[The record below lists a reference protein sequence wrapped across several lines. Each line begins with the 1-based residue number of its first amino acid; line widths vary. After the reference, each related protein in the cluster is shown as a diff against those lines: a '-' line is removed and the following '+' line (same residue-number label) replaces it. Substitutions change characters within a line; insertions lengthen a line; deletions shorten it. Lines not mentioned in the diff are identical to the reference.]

1 MSLRIIL
8 RILGLLL
15 MLFSLTLMPPIL
27 ISLLFGDGQ
36 WDAFAIAILITV
48 ATGGLMYLP
57 NRRAHKELRT
67 RDGFLI
73 AALFWSVLGLF
84 GSLPLML
91 TGDAA
96 LSPTDAVFESFSGL
110 TTTGATVI
118 TGIEFLPESVLYYR
132 QQLQWLGGMGIVVLA
147 VAILPTLGVGG
158 MALYRTEIPGPLK
171 DSKLTPRIT
180 ETAKALW
187 YIYAA
192 LTLTCFA
199 AYWAAGMDWF
209 DALGHS
215 FSTVA
220 IGGFSTHDA
229 NIGHF
234 DSALIELICVA
245 FLIISAMS
253 FSLHFL
259 AWRGKQLKH
268 YLQDPEARFLL
279 LFLGGLTL
287 ITVVS
292 LWLTGVYGDETQR
305 AMRHGLFQVVSV
317 ATTSGFG
324 VADFSAWPGALP
336 FLLFVA
342 AFVGGCSGSTGGGM
356 KVIRIILILKQG
368 MREVMRLIHPN
379 AVIAVKVGKV
389 SVPDGIAQ
397 AVWGFFS
404 VYLMLFF
411 LMLVGVMATGVD
423 QVTAWSTVASALN
436 NLGPALGEASAHYG
450 DLPVMAKWI
459 LVMAMLLGRLEIFT
473 VLVLF
478 TPAFWRR

>member
-8 RILGLLL
+8 RILGMLL
-15 MLFSLTLMPPIL
+15 MMFSLTMVPPIL
-27 ISLLFGDGQ
+27 ISLLFGDAQ
-36 WDAFAIAILITV
+36 WDAFAIAIIITA
-48 ATGGLMYLP
+48 ATGLVMYLP
-57 NRRAHKELRT
+57 NRLARKELRT

-118 TGIEFLPESVLYYR
+118 TGIDFLPESILYYR

-192 LTLTCFA
+192 LTITCFL
-199 AYWAAGMDWF
+199 AYLAAGMNWF

-220 IGGFSTHDA
+220 IGGFSTYDA
-229 NIGHF
+229 SIGHF
-234 DSALIELICVA
+234 DSATIELVCMF

-259 AWRGKQLKH
+259 AWRGRRIRH
-268 YLQDPEARFLL
+268 YFQDPEARFLL
-279 LFLGGLTL
+279 MFLAFLSV
-287 ITVVS
+287 ITVIS
-292 LWLTGVYGDETQR
+292 LWLTGIYDTERGL
-305 AMRHGLFQVVSV
+305 RHGLFQVVSI
-317 ATTSGFG
+317 ATTAGFG
-324 VADFSAWPGALP
+324 VADFSVWPGALP

-379 AVIAVKVGKV
+379 AVIAVKIGKV

-404 VYLMLFF
+404 VYVMLFF

-436 NLGPALGEASAHYG
+436 NLGPALGEASENYG
-450 DLPVMAKWI
+450 EMPTLAKWI
-459 LVMAMLLGRLEIFT
+459 LVVAMLLGRLEIFT

>member
-1 MSLRIIL
+1 MSLRVIL

-15 MLFSLTLMPPIL
+15 MLFSLTMLPPML
-27 ISLLFGDGQ
+27 ISAWFRDGV
-36 WDAFAIAILITV
+36 WEAFLIAMAISV
-48 ATGGLMYLP
+48 VTGLVLYLP
-57 NRRAHKELRT
+57 NRRAQKELRV
-67 RDGFLI
+67 RDGFII
-73 AALFWSVLGLF
+73 AAMFWTVLALF

-91 TGDAA
+91 FGADS
-96 LSPTDAVFESFSGL
+96 LSLTDAVFESFSGL

-118 TGIEFLPESVLYYR
+118 TGIDFLPESILYYR

-187 YIYAA
+187 YIYA
-192 LTLTCFA
+192 TLTVACML
-199 AYWAAGMDWF
+199 AYMAAGMDWF

-220 IGGFSTHDA
+220 IGGFSTYDA
-229 NIGHF
+229 SIGYF
-234 DSALIELICVA
+234 DSATIEMICVG
-245 FLIISAMS
+245 FMLISAFS
-253 FSLHFL
+253 FSLHFI
-259 AWRGKQLKH
+259 AWREKRLTH
-268 YLQDPEARFLL
+268 YFQDPEARFLM
-279 LFLGGLTL
+279 LFLLGLSVV
-287 ITVVS
+287 TVLS
-292 LWLTGVYGDETQR
+292 LWLTDTYDTLRGL
-305 AMRHGLFQVVSV
+305 RHGVFQVVSV
-317 ATTSGFG
+317 ATTAGFG
-324 VADFSAWPGALP
+324 VTDFSVWPGALP
-336 FLLFVA
+336 FLLFMA

-356 KVIRIILILKQG
+356 KGIRIILIVKQG
-368 MREVMRLIHPN
+368 MREIMRLIHPN

-404 VYLMLFF
+404 VYVLLFF

-423 QVTAWSTVASALN
+423 QVTAWSTVGSALN
-436 NLGPALGEASAHYG
+436 NLGPALGEASSHYG
-450 DLPVMAKWI
+450 DVPEVAKWI
-459 LVMAMLLGRLEIFT
+459 LVVAMLLGRLEIFT

>member
-1 MSLRIIL
+1 MSLRMIL

-15 MLFSLTLMPPIL
+15 MLFSLTMMPPIL

-36 WDAFAIAILITV
+36 WDAFAVAIGITV
-48 ATGGLMYLP
+48 LTGLAMFLP
-57 NRRAHKELRT
+57 NRRARKELRT

-73 AALFWSVLGLF
+73 AALFWSVLALF

-96 LSPTDAVFESFSGL
+96 LSITDAVFESFSGL
-110 TTTGATVI
+110 TTTGASVI
-118 TGIEFLPESVLYYR
+118 TGIEHLPESTLYYR

-192 LTLTCFA
+192 LTVTCML
-199 AYWAAGMDWF
+199 AYMAAGMSWF

-220 IGGFSTHDA
+220 IGGFSTYDA
-229 NIGHF
+229 SIGHF
-234 DSALIELICVA
+234 DSAAIELICVF
-245 FLIISAMS
+245 FLLVSAVS
-253 FSLHFL
+253 FSLHFT
-259 AWRGKQLKH
+259 AWREKRLTH
-268 YLQDPEARFLL
+268 YFQDPEARFLL
-279 LFLGGLTL
+279 LFLLGLAV

-292 LWLTGVYGDETQR
+292 LWLTNTYGTER
-305 AMRHGLFQVVSV
+305 GLRHGIFQVVSV
-317 ATTSGFG
+317 ATTAGFG
-324 VADFSAWPGALP
+324 VADFSVWPGALP
-336 FLLFVA
+336 FLLFMA

-404 VYLMLFF
+404 VYVMLFF

-423 QVTAWSTVASALN
+423 QVTAWSAVASALN
-436 NLGPALGEASAHYG
+436 NLGPALGEASGNYG
-450 DLPVMAKWI
+450 DLPTLAKWI
-459 LVMAMLLGRLEIFT
+459 LVVAMLLGRLEIFT

>member
-1 MSLRIIL
+1 MSLRVIL

-15 MLFSLTLMPPIL
+15 MLFSLTMLPPTL
-27 ISLLFGDGQ
+27 ISLWFRDGV
-36 WDAFAIAILITV
+36 WSAFISGIAISV
-48 ATGGLMYLP
+48 VTGLLLYLP
-57 NRRAHKELRT
+57 NRRAQKELRI
-67 RDGFLI
+67 RDGFII
-73 AALFWSVLGLF
+73 AAMFWTVLALF

-91 TGDAA
+91 FGEGS
-96 LSPTDAVFESFSGL
+96 LNITDAVFESFSGL

-118 TGIEFLPESVLYYR
+118 TGIDFLPESILYYR

-187 YIYAA
+187 YIYAT
-192 LTLTCFA
+192 LTLACMI
-199 AYWAAGMDWF
+199 AYMLAGMSWF
-209 DALGHS
+209 DALSHS

-220 IGGFSTHDA
+220 NGGFSTYDA
-229 NIGHF
+229 SIGYF
-234 DSALIELICVA
+234 DSATIEMICIA
-245 FLIISAMS
+245 FMLISAFS
-253 FSLHFL
+253 FSLHFI
-259 AWRGKQLKH
+259 AWREKSLMH
-268 YLQDPEARFLL
+268 YFHDPEARFLM
-279 LFLGGLTL
+279 LFLLAL
-287 ITVVS
+287 SVITVLS
-292 LWLTGVYGDETQR
+292 LWLTNTYDTLRGL
-305 AMRHGLFQVVSV
+305 RHGVFQVVSV
-317 ATTSGFG
+317 ATTAGYS
-324 VADFSAWPGALP
+324 VADFSMWPGALP

-368 MREVMRLIHPN
+368 MREIMRLIHPN

-389 SVPDGIAQ
+389 SVPDSIAQ

-404 VYLMLFF
+404 VYMLLFF
-411 LMLVGVMATGVD
+411 IMLVGVMATGVD
-423 QVTAWSTVASALN
+423 QVTAWSTVGSALN
-436 NLGPALGEASAHYG
+436 NLGPALGEASTHYG
-450 DLPVMAKWI
+450 EMPMLAKWI
-459 LVMAMLLGRLEIFT
+459 LVLAMLLGRLEIFT

>member
-1 MSLRIIL
+1 MSLRMIL

-15 MLFSLTLMPPIL
+15 MLFSLTMMPPIL
-27 ISLLFGDGQ
+27 ISLLFGDDQ
-36 WDAFAIAILITV
+36 WNAFAVAIGITV
-48 ATGGLMYLP
+48 LTGLAMFLP
-57 NRRAHKELRT
+57 NRRARKELRT

-73 AALFWSVLGLF
+73 AALFWSVLALF

-91 TGDAA
+91 TGDSA
-96 LSPTDAVFESFSGL
+96 LSITDAVFESFSGL

-118 TGIEFLPESVLYYR
+118 TGIEHLPESILYYR

-192 LTLTCFA
+192 LTVTCML
-199 AYWAAGMDWF
+199 AYMAAGMNWF

-220 IGGFSTHDA
+220 IGGFSTYDA

-234 DSALIELICVA
+234 DSAAIELICMF

-259 AWRGKQLKH
+259 AWRGRRIRH
-268 YLQDPEARFLL
+268 YFQDPEARFLL
-279 LFLGGLTL
+279 MFLAFLSV
-287 ITVVS
+287 ITVIS
-292 LWLTGVYGDETQR
+292 LWLTGTYDTERGL
-305 AMRHGLFQVVSV
+305 RHGVFQVVST
-317 ATTSGFG
+317 ATTSGFS
-324 VADFSAWPGALP
+324 VADFSVWPGALP

-379 AVIAVKVGKV
+379 AVIAVKIGKV

-404 VYLMLFF
+404 VYVMLFF

-436 NLGPALGEASAHYG
+436 NLGPALGEASENYG
-450 DLPVMAKWI
+450 ELPMLSKWI
-459 LVMAMLLGRLEIFT
+459 LVVAMLLGRLEIFT

>member
-1 MSLRIIL
+1 MSLRMIL

-15 MLFSLTLMPPIL
+15 MLFSLTMMPPIL
-27 ISLLFGDGQ
+27 ISLLFQDGL
-36 WDAFAIAILITV
+36 WEAFAIAIAITV
-48 ATGGLMYLP
+48 LTGAVMYLP
-57 NRRAHKELRT
+57 NRRARKELRT

-91 TGDAA
+91 ADASA
-96 LSPTDAVFESFSGL
+96 LSVTDAVFESFSGL

-118 TGIEFLPESVLYYR
+118 TGIDFLPESMLYYR

-187 YIYAA
+187 YIYAS
-192 LTLTCFA
+192 LTLTCFL
-199 AYWAAGMDWF
+199 AYLAAGMNWF

-220 IGGFSTHDA
+220 IGGFSTYDA
-229 NIGHF
+229 SIGHF
-234 DSALIELICVA
+234 DSATIELICVG
-245 FLIISAMS
+245 FMIVSAMS
-253 FSLHFL
+253 FSLHFA
-259 AWRGKQLKH
+259 AWREKRLRH

-279 LFLGGLTL
+279 LFLAGLTV
-287 ITVVS
+287 ITVIT
-292 LWLTGVYGDETQR
+292 LWLTATYDTQR
-305 AMRHGLFQVVSV
+305 GLRHGLFQVVSV
-317 ATTSGFG
+317 ATTAGFG

-368 MREVMRLIHPN
+368 MREVMRLIHPS
-379 AVIAVKVGKV
+379 AVIAVKVGRV

-404 VYLMLFF
+404 VYVMLFF

-436 NLGPALGEASAHYG
+436 NLGPALGEASSNYG
-450 DLPVMAKWI
+450 DLPVLAKWI

>member
-1 MSLRIIL
+1 MSLRMIL

-15 MLFSLTLMPPIL
+15 MLFSLTLLPPTL
-27 ISLLFGDGQ
+27 ISLLYADGV
-36 WDAFAIAILITV
+36 WSSFVIAMVITV
-48 ATGGLMYLP
+48 ATGALLYWP
-57 NRRAHKELRT
+57 NRNARKELRT

-73 AALFWSVLGLF
+73 AALFWTVLGLF
-84 GSLPLML
+84 GALPLML
-91 TGDAA
+91 DGAQA

-118 TGIEFLPESVLYYR
+118 TGIDFLPEGIRYYR

-147 VAILPTLGVGG
+147 VAILPTLGIGG
-158 MALYRTEIPGPLK
+158 MQLYRTEIPGPLK

-187 YIYAA
+187 YIYAT

-199 AYWAAGMDWF
+199 AYWLAGMNWF

-220 IGGFSTHDA
+220 IGGFSTYDTS
-229 NIGHF
+229 IGHF
-234 DSALIELICVA
+234 DSALIEMICILFMIV
-245 FLIISAMS
+245 SAMS
-253 FSLHFL
+253 YSLHFA
-259 AWRGKQLKH
+259 AWREKRLSQ
-268 YLQDPEARFLL
+268 YLADPEARFLL
-279 LFLGGLTL
+279 LFLLGLTVV
-287 ITVVS
+287 TVFS
-292 LWLTGVYGDETQR
+292 LWLTGTYTDILGL
-305 AMRHGLFQVVSV
+305 RHGLFEAVSI
-317 ATTSGFG
+317 ATTAGFG

-342 AFVGGCSGSTGGGM
+342 AFVGGCSGSTGGGI

-368 MREVMRLIHPN
+368 MREVLRLIHPN
-379 AVIAVKVGKV
+379 AVIAVKIGKV
-389 SVPDGIAQ
+389 SVPDSIAQ

-404 VYLMLFF
+404 VYVLLFF
-411 LMLVGVMATGVD
+411 LMLIGVMATGLD
-423 QVTAWSTVASALN
+423 QVTAWSAVAATIN
-436 NLGPALGEASAHYG
+436 NLGPGLGEVASHYG
-450 DLPVMAKWI
+450 DMPDAAKWI
-459 LVMAMLLGRLEIFT
+459 LVVAMLLGRLEIFT

>member
-1 MSLRIIL
+1 MSLRVIL

-15 MLFSLTLMPPIL
+15 MLFSLTMLPPML
-27 ISLLFGDGQ
+27 ISTWFRDGV
-36 WDAFAIAILITV
+36 WDAFMIAMAISV
-48 ATGGLMYLP
+48 ATGLVLYLP
-57 NRRAHKELRT
+57 NRRAQKELRV
-67 RDGFLI
+67 RDGFII
-73 AALFWSVLGLF
+73 AAMFWTVLALF

-91 TGDAA
+91 FGEES
-96 LSPTDAVFESFSGL
+96 LSITDAVFESFSGL

-118 TGIEFLPESVLYYR
+118 TGIDFLPESILYYR

-187 YIYAA
+187 YIYA
-192 LTLTCFA
+192 TLTVSCML
-199 AYWAAGMDWF
+199 AYMAAGMSWF

-220 IGGFSTHDA
+220 IGGFSTYDA
-229 NIGHF
+229 SIGYF
-234 DSALIELICVA
+234 DSATIELICVG
-245 FLIISAMS
+245 FMLISAFS
-253 FSLHFL
+253 FSLHFI
-259 AWRGKQLKH
+259 AWREKRLTH
-268 YLQDPEARFLL
+268 YFQDPEARFLM
-279 LFLGGLTL
+279 LFLLGLS
-287 ITVVS
+287 VVAVLS
-292 LWLTGVYGDETQR
+292 LWLTDTYDTLRGL
-305 AMRHGLFQVVSV
+305 RHGVFQVVSV
-317 ATTSGFG
+317 ATTAGFS
-324 VADFSAWPGALP
+324 VADFSMWPGALP
-336 FLLFVA
+336 FVLFIA

-356 KVIRIILILKQG
+356 KVIRIILIIKQG
-368 MREVMRLIHPN
+368 MREIMRLIHPN

-389 SVPDGIAQ
+389 SVPDSIAQ

-404 VYLMLFF
+404 VYVLLFF

-423 QVTAWSTVASALN
+423 QVTAWSTVGSALN
-436 NLGPALGEASAHYG
+436 NLGPALGEASSHYG
-450 DLPVMAKWI
+450 DIPQAAKWI

>member
-1 MSLRIIL
+1 MSLRMIL

-15 MLFSLTLMPPIL
+15 MMFSLTMVPPIA
-27 ISLLFGDGQ
+27 ISLLFGDGT
-36 WDAFAIAILITV
+36 WDAFLIAIAITV
-48 ATGGLMYLP
+48 LTGALMFLP
-57 NRRAHKELRT
+57 NRRARRELRT

-73 AALFWSVLGLF
+73 AAMFWTVLGLF

-91 TGDAA
+91 TGSTA
-96 LSPTDAVFESFSGL
+96 LSFTDAVFESFSGL

-118 TGIEFLPESVLYYR
+118 TGIDFLPEAILYYR

-187 YIYAA
+187 YIYA
-192 LTLTCFA
+192 TLTVVCML
-199 AYWAAGMDWF
+199 AYMAAGMDWF

-229 NIGHF
+229 SIGYF
-234 DSALIELICVA
+234 DSAVIEAICIV
-245 FLIISAMS
+245 FMLISALS

-259 AWRGKQLKH
+259 AWRERRIGH
-268 YLQDPEARFLL
+268 YWEDSEARFLL
-279 LFLGGLTL
+279 LYLTGLAS
-287 ITVVS
+287 ITVVV
-292 LWLTGVYGDETQR
+292 LWLTGTEETTVGL
-305 AMRHGLFQVVSV
+305 RHGVFEVVSV
-317 ATTSGFG
+317 ATTAGFS

-336 FLLFVA
+336 LLLFIA
-342 AFVGGCSGSTGGGM
+342 AFVGASSGSTGGGM
-356 KVIRIILILKQG
+356 KVIRIILIIKQG
-368 MREVMRLIHPN
+368 MREIMRLIHPN
-379 AVIAVKVGKV
+379 AVIAVKIGKV

-404 VYLMLFF
+404 AYVLLFF

-423 QVTAWSTVASALN
+423 QVTAWSTVGSALN
-436 NLGPALGEASAHYG
+436 NLGPALGEASMHYG
-450 DLPVMAKWI
+450 DMPTMAKWI
-459 LVMAMLLGRLEIFT
+459 LVMAMLMGRLEIFT

-478 TPAFWRR
+478 TPAFWRK

>member
-1 MSLRIIL
+1 MSLRMIL

-15 MLFSLTLMPPIL
+15 MMFSLTMVPPIA
-27 ISLLFGDGQ
+27 ISLLFGDGT
-36 WDAFAIAILITV
+36 WDAFLIAIAITV
-48 ATGGLMYLP
+48 LTGALMFLP
-57 NRRAHKELRT
+57 NRRARRELRT

-73 AALFWSVLGLF
+73 AAMFWTVLGLF

-91 TGDAA
+91 TGSTA
-96 LSPTDAVFESFSGL
+96 LSFTDAVFESFSGL

-118 TGIEFLPESVLYYR
+118 TGIDFLPEAILYYR

-187 YIYAA
+187 YIYA
-192 LTLTCFA
+192 TLTVVCML
-199 AYWAAGMDWF
+199 AYMAAGMDWF

-229 NIGHF
+229 SIGYF
-234 DSALIELICVA
+234 DSAVIEAICIV
-245 FLIISAMS
+245 FMLISALS

-259 AWRGKQLKH
+259 AWRERRIGH
-268 YLQDPEARFLL
+268 YWEDSEARFLL
-279 LFLGGLTL
+279 LYLTGLAS
-287 ITVVS
+287 ITVVV
-292 LWLTGVYGDETQR
+292 LWLTGTEETTVGL
-305 AMRHGLFQVVSV
+305 RHGIFEVVSV
-317 ATTSGFG
+317 ATTAGFS

-336 FLLFVA
+336 LLLFIA
-342 AFVGGCSGSTGGGM
+342 AFVGASSGSTGGGM
-356 KVIRIILILKQG
+356 KVIRIILIIKQG
-368 MREVMRLIHPN
+368 MREIMRLIHPN
-379 AVIAVKVGKV
+379 AVIAVKIGKV

-404 VYLMLFF
+404 AYVLLFF

-423 QVTAWSTVASALN
+423 QVTAWSTVGSALN
-436 NLGPALGEASAHYG
+436 NLGPALGEASLHYG
-450 DLPVMAKWI
+450 DMPTMAKWI
-459 LVMAMLLGRLEIFT
+459 LVMAMLMGRLEIFT

-478 TPAFWRR
+478 TPAFWRK

>member
-1 MSLRIIL
+1 MIL

-15 MLFSLTLMPPIL
+15 MLFSLTLVPPIL
-27 ISLLFGDGQ
+27 ISLLFRDGA
-36 WDAFAIAILITV
+36 WSAFAIALGITL
-48 ATGGLMYLP
+48 ATGLLLYWP
-57 NRRAHKELRT
+57 NRRAQKELRT

-73 AALFWSVLGLF
+73 AALFWTVLGLF
-84 GSLPLML
+84 GALPLML
-91 TGDAA
+91 EGSHT
-96 LSPTDAVFESFSGL
+96 LTLTDAVFESFSGL

-118 TGIEFLPESVLYYR
+118 TGIDFLPEAVRYYR

-147 VAILPTLGVGG
+147 VAILPTLGIGG
-158 MALYRTEIPGPLK
+158 MQLYRTEIPGPLK

-192 LTLTCFA
+192 LTLTCA
-199 AYWAAGMDWF
+199 VSYWAAGMNWF

-229 NIGHF
+229 SIGYF
-234 DSALIELICVA
+234 DNATIELIAVL
-245 FLIISAMS
+245 FMLVSAMS
-253 FSLHFL
+253 FSLHFA
-259 AWRGKQLKH
+259 AWRERRLTQYLK
-268 YLQDPEARFLL
+268 DPEARFML
-279 LFLGGLTL
+279 LFLGLLTL
-287 ITVVS
+287 VAVAT
-292 LWLTGVYGDETQR
+292 LWLTGTYEDLRGL
-305 AMRHGLFQVVSV
+305 RHGLFEAVSV
-317 ATTSGFG
+317 ATTAGFA
-324 VADFSAWPGALP
+324 VADFSTWPGALP

-379 AVIAVKVGKV
+379 AVIAVKIGKV

-404 VYLMLFF
+404 VYVLLFF

-423 QVTAWSTVASALN
+423 QVTAWSTVGSALN

-450 DLPVMAKWI
+450 DLPALAKWI
-459 LVMAMLLGRLEIFT
+459 LVVAMLLGRLEIFT

>member
-8 RILGLLL
+8 RILGMLL
-15 MLFSLTLMPPIL
+15 MMFSLTLVPPIL

-36 WDAFAIAILITV
+36 WDAFAIAIMITA
-48 ATGGLMYLP
+48 ATGMVMYLP
-57 NRRAHKELRT
+57 NRLARKELRT

-96 LSPTDAVFESFSGL
+96 LSLTDAVFESFSGL

-118 TGIEFLPESVLYYR
+118 TGIDFLPESILYYR

-192 LTLTCFA
+192 LTITCFL
-199 AYWAAGMDWF
+199 AYMAAGMNWF

-220 IGGFSTHDA
+220 IGGFSTYDA
-229 NIGHF
+229 SIGHF
-234 DSALIELICVA
+234 DSAAIELICVF
-245 FLIISAMS
+245 FLIVSAMS

-259 AWRGKQLKH
+259 AWRGRRIRH
-268 YLQDPEARFLL
+268 YFQDPEARFLL
-279 LFLGGLTL
+279 MFLAGLTA

-292 LWLTGVYGDETQR
+292 LWLTGTYETER
-305 AMRHGLFQVVSV
+305 GLRHGLFQVVSV
-317 ATTSGFG
+317 ATTAGFG
-324 VADFSAWPGALP
+324 VTDFSAWPGALP

-368 MREVMRLIHPN
+368 MREIMRLIHPN
-379 AVIAVKVGKV
+379 AVIAVKIGKV

-404 VYLMLFF
+404 VYVMLFF

-436 NLGPALGEASAHYG
+436 NLGPALGEASGNYG
-450 DLPVMAKWI
+450 DMPTLSKWI
-459 LVMAMLLGRLEIFT
+459 LVVAMLLGRLEIFT

>member
-1 MSLRIIL
+1 MSLRMIL

-15 MLFSLTLMPPIL
+15 MLFSLTMVPPIL

-36 WDAFAIAILITV
+36 WNAFAIAIAITV
-48 ATGGLMYLP
+48 VTGAVMYLP
-57 NRRAHKELRT
+57 NRRARKELRT

-73 AALFWSVLGLF
+73 AALFWSVLALF

-91 TGDAA
+91 TGDTA
-96 LSPTDAVFESFSGL
+96 LSITDAVFESFSGL

-118 TGIEFLPESVLYYR
+118 TGIEHLPESILYYR

-192 LTLTCFA
+192 LTVTCML
-199 AYWAAGMDWF
+199 AYMAAGMNWF

-220 IGGFSTHDA
+220 LGGFSTHDA
-229 NIGHF
+229 SIGQF
-234 DSALIELICVA
+234 DNAVIEMICLF
-245 FLIISAMS
+245 FLIVSAVS
-253 FSLHFL
+253 FSLHFV
-259 AWRGKQLKH
+259 AWREKRLTH
-268 YLQDPEARFLL
+268 YFQDPEARFLL
-279 LFLGGLTL
+279 LFLLGLAV

-292 LWLTGVYGDETQR
+292 LWLTETYGTER
-305 AMRHGLFQVVSV
+305 GLRHGIFQVVSV
-317 ATTSGFG
+317 ATTAGFG

-336 FLLFVA
+336 FLLFMA

-404 VYLMLFF
+404 VYVMLFF

-436 NLGPALGEASAHYG
+436 NLGPALGEASSHYG
-450 DLPVMAKWI
+450 DLPTLAKWI

>member
-1 MSLRIIL
+1 MSLRMIL
-8 RILGLLL
+8 RILGMLL
-15 MLFSLTLMPPIL
+15 MLFSLTMMPPVL

-36 WDAFAIAILITV
+36 WDAFAVAIGITV
-48 ATGGLMYLP
+48 LTGLAMFLP
-57 NRRAHKELRT
+57 NRRARKELRT

-73 AALFWSVLGLF
+73 AALFWSVLALF

-91 TGDAA
+91 TGESA
-96 LSPTDAVFESFSGL
+96 LSITDAVFESFSGL

-118 TGIEFLPESVLYYR
+118 TGIEYLPESIRFYR

-187 YIYAA
+187 YIYAS
-192 LTLTCFA
+192 LTVACML
-199 AYWAAGMDWF
+199 AYMAAGMNWF

-220 IGGFSTHDA
+220 IGGFSTYDA
-229 NIGHF
+229 SIGHF
-234 DSALIELICVA
+234 DSAVIEMICVF
-245 FLIISAMS
+245 FLIVSAVS
-253 FSLHFL
+253 FSLHFV
-259 AWRGKQLKH
+259 AWRERRLTH
-268 YLQDPEARFLL
+268 YFQDPEAHFLL
-279 LFLGGLTL
+279 LFLLGLSV

-292 LWLTGVYGDETQR
+292 LWLTNTYDTERGL
-305 AMRHGLFQVVSV
+305 RHGIFMVVSV
-317 ATTSGFG
+317 ATTAGFG
-324 VADFSAWPGALP
+324 VANFSIWPGALP
-336 FLLFVA
+336 FLLFMA

-356 KVIRIILILKQG
+356 KVIRIILIIKQG

-404 VYLMLFF
+404 VFVMLFF

-436 NLGPALGEASAHYG
+436 NLGPALGDASRNYG
-450 DLPVMAKWI
+450 ELPTLAKWI

>member
-1 MSLRIIL
+1 MSLRMIL

-15 MLFSLTLMPPIL
+15 MMFSLTMVPPIA
-27 ISLLFGDGQ
+27 ISLLFGDGM
-36 WDAFAIAILITV
+36 WDAFLIAIAITV
-48 ATGGLMYLP
+48 ATGAAMYLP
-57 NRRAHKELRT
+57 NRRARRELRT

-73 AALFWSVLGLF
+73 AALFWGVLGLF

-91 TGDAA
+91 TGSAA
-96 LSPTDAVFESFSGL
+96 LSFTDAVFESFSGL

-118 TGIEFLPESVLYYR
+118 TGIDFLPEAILYYR

-187 YIYAA
+187 YIYAT
-192 LTLTCFA
+192 LTLACML
-199 AYWAAGMDWF
+199 AYMAAGMDWF

-229 NIGHF
+229 SIGYF
-234 DSALIELICVA
+234 DSAAIEAICVA
-245 FLIISAMS
+245 FMLISAMS
-253 FSLHFL
+253 FSLHFM
-259 AWRGKQLKH
+259 AWRERRLSH
-268 YLQDPEARFLL
+268 YLEDPEARFLL
-279 LFLGGLTL
+279 LYLAGLCAIAV
-287 ITVVS
+287 IT
-292 LWLTGVYGDETQR
+292 LWLTGTEETTIGL
-305 AMRHGLFQVVSV
+305 RHGIFEVVSV
-317 ATTSGFG
+317 ATTAGFS

-336 FLLFVA
+336 LLLFIA
-342 AFVGGCSGSTGGGM
+342 AFVGASSGSTGGGM
-356 KVIRIILILKQG
+356 KVIRIILIIKQG
-368 MREVMRLIHPN
+368 MREIMRLIHPN
-379 AVIAVKVGKV
+379 AVIAVKIGKV

-404 VYLMLFF
+404 AYVLLFF

-423 QVTAWSTVASALN
+423 QVTAWSTVGSALN
-436 NLGPALGEASAHYG
+436 NLGPALGEASLHYG
-450 DLPVMAKWI
+450 DMPSTAKWI
-459 LVMAMLLGRLEIFT
+459 LVLAMLMGRLEIFT

-478 TPAFWRR
+478 TPAFWRK

>member
-8 RILGLLL
+8 RILGMLL
-15 MLFSLTLMPPIL
+15 MMFSLTMVPPIL
-27 ISLLFGDGQ
+27 ISLLFGDAQ
-36 WDAFAIAILITV
+36 WDAFAIAIIITV
-48 ATGGLMYLP
+48 ATGLLMYLP
-57 NRRAHKELRT
+57 NRRARKELRT

-96 LSPTDAVFESFSGL
+96 LSVTDAVFESFSGL
-110 TTTGATVI
+110 TTTGASVI
-118 TGIEFLPESVLYYR
+118 TGIEFLPESILYYR

-192 LTLTCFA
+192 LTATCFL
-199 AYWAAGMDWF
+199 AYMAAGMNWF

-220 IGGFSTHDA
+220 IGGFSTYDA
-229 NIGHF
+229 SIGHF
-234 DSALIELICVA
+234 DSATIELICVV

-259 AWRGKQLKH
+259 AWRGRQLRH
-268 YLQDPEARFLL
+268 YFQDPEARFLL
-279 LFLGGLTL
+279 LFLGGLAV
-287 ITVVS
+287 ITVAS
-292 LWLTGVYGDETQR
+292 LWLTGTYGAER
-305 AMRHGLFQVVSV
+305 GLRHGLFQAVSV
-317 ATTSGFG
+317 ATTSGLG
-324 VADFSAWPGALP
+324 VTDFSAWPGALP
-336 FLLFVA
+336 FLLFMA

-368 MREVMRLIHPN
+368 MREIMRLIHPN
-379 AVIAVKVGKV
+379 AIISVKVGKV
-389 SVPDGIAQ
+389 SVPDDIAQ

-404 VYLMLFF
+404 VYVMLFF

-423 QVTAWSTVASALN
+423 QVTAWSAVASALN
-436 NLGPALGEASAHYG
+436 NLGPALGEASNHYG
-450 DLPVMAKWI
+450 DMPELSKWI

>member
-1 MSLRIIL
+1 MSLRMIL

-15 MLFSLTLMPPIL
+15 MLFSLTMMPPIL

-36 WDAFAIAILITV
+36 WHAFMAAIGITV
-48 ATGGLMYLP
+48 LTGLAMFLP
-57 NRRAHKELRT
+57 NRHARKELRT

-73 AALFWSVLGLF
+73 AALCWSVLALF

-91 TGDAA
+91 TDVAP
-96 LSPTDAVFESFSGL
+96 LSLTDAVFESFSGL

-118 TGIEFLPESVLYYR
+118 TGIEHLPESILYYR

-192 LTLTCFA
+192 LTVTCML
-199 AYWAAGMDWF
+199 AYMAAGMNWF

-220 IGGFSTHDA
+220 IGGFSPYDA
-229 NIGHF
+229 SIGHF
-234 DSALIELICVA
+234 DSAVIEMICVF
-245 FLIISAMS
+245 FLIVSAVS
-253 FSLHFL
+253 FSLHFV
-259 AWRGKQLKH
+259 AWRQRSVIH
-268 YLQDPEARFLL
+268 YFQDPEARFLL
-279 LFLGGLTL
+279 LFLLGLAT

-292 LWLTGVYGDETQR
+292 LWLTETYETER
-305 AMRHGLFQVVSV
+305 GLRHGVFQVVSV
-317 ATTSGFG
+317 ATTAGFG
-324 VADFSAWPGALP
+324 VADFSLWPGALP
-336 FLLFVA
+336 FLLFMA

-379 AVIAVKVGKV
+379 AVISVKVGKV

-404 VYLMLFF
+404 VYVMLFF

-423 QVTAWSTVASALN
+423 QVTAWSTVASSLN
-436 NLGPALGEASAHYG
+436 NLGPALGEASSHYG
-450 DLPVMAKWI
+450 DLPTMAKWI
-459 LVMAMLLGRLEIFT
+459 LVVAMLLGRLEIFT

>member
-1 MSLRIIL
+1 MSLRVIL

-15 MLFSLTLMPPIL
+15 MLFSLTMLPPTL
-27 ISLLFGDGQ
+27 ISLWFRDGV
-36 WDAFAIAILITV
+36 WSAFISGIAISV
-48 ATGGLMYLP
+48 GTGLLLYLP
-57 NRRAHKELRT
+57 NRRSQKELRI
-67 RDGFLI
+67 RDGFII
-73 AALFWSVLGLF
+73 AAMFWTVLALF

-91 TGDAA
+91 FGEGS
-96 LSPTDAVFESFSGL
+96 LSVTDAVFESFSGL

-118 TGIEFLPESVLYYR
+118 TGIDFLPESILYYR

-187 YIYAA
+187 YIYAT
-192 LTLTCFA
+192 LTLACMV
-199 AYWAAGMDWF
+199 AYMLAGMNWF
-209 DALGHS
+209 DALNHS

-220 IGGFSTHDA
+220 IGGFSTYDA
-229 NIGHF
+229 SIGYF
-234 DSALIELICVA
+234 DSAAIEMICIT
-245 FLIISAMS
+245 FMLISAFS
-253 FSLHFL
+253 FSLHFI
-259 AWRGKQLKH
+259 AWREKSLMH
-268 YLQDPEARFLL
+268 YFHDPEARFLM
-279 LFLGGLTL
+279 LFLLAL
-287 ITVVS
+287 VVITVIS
-292 LWLTGVYGDETQR
+292 LWLTGTYDTLRGL
-305 AMRHGLFQVVSV
+305 RHGAFQVVSV
-317 ATTSGFG
+317 ATTAGFS
-324 VADFSAWPGALP
+324 VADFSMWPGALP

-368 MREVMRLIHPN
+368 MREIMRLIHPN

-389 SVPDGIAQ
+389 SVPDSIAQ

-404 VYLMLFF
+404 VYVLLFF

-423 QVTAWSTVASALN
+423 QVTAWSTVGSALN
-436 NLGPALGEASAHYG
+436 NLGPALGEASTNYG
-450 DLPVMAKWI
+450 EIPNMAKWI
-459 LVMAMLLGRLEIFT
+459 LVIAMLLGRLEIFT

>member
-8 RILGLLL
+8 RILGMLL
-15 MLFSLTLMPPIL
+15 MMFSLTMVPPIL
-27 ISLLFGDGQ
+27 ISLLFGDAQ
-36 WDAFAIAILITV
+36 WDAFAIAIIITAV
-48 ATGGLMYLP
+48 TGLVMYLP
-57 NRRAHKELRT
+57 NRLARKELRT

-84 GSLPLML
+84 GALPLML

-118 TGIEFLPESVLYYR
+118 TGIDFLPESILYYR

-192 LTLTCFA
+192 LTVTCFL
-199 AYWAAGMDWF
+199 AYMAAGMNWF

-220 IGGFSTHDA
+220 IGGFSTYDA
-229 NIGHF
+229 SIGHF
-234 DSALIELICVA
+234 DSATIELICMF

-259 AWRGKQLKH
+259 AWRGRRIRH
-268 YLQDPEARFLL
+268 YFQDPEARFLL
-279 LFLGGLTL
+279 MFLAFLSV
-287 ITVVS
+287 ITVIS
-292 LWLTGVYGDETQR
+292 LWLTGTYDTERGL
-305 AMRHGLFQVVSV
+305 RHGIFQVVSI
-317 ATTSGFG
+317 ATTSGFS
-324 VADFSAWPGALP
+324 VADFSLWPGALP

-379 AVIAVKVGKV
+379 AVIAVKIGKV

-404 VYLMLFF
+404 VYVMLFF

-436 NLGPALGEASAHYG
+436 NLGPALGEASENYG
-450 DLPVMAKWI
+450 EMPTLSKWI
-459 LVMAMLLGRLEIFT
+459 LVVAMLLGRLEIFT

>member
-1 MSLRIIL
+1 MSLRMIL

-15 MLFSLTLMPPIL
+15 ILFSLTMMPPIL

-36 WDAFAIAILITV
+36 WHAFTAAIGITV
-48 ATGGLMYLP
+48 LTGLAMFLP
-57 NRRAHKELRT
+57 NRRARKELRT

-73 AALFWSVLGLF
+73 AALFWSVLALF

-91 TGDAA
+91 TDVAP
-96 LSPTDAVFESFSGL
+96 LSLTDAVFESFSGL

-118 TGIEFLPESVLYYR
+118 TGIEHLPESILYYR

-192 LTLTCFA
+192 LTITCML
-199 AYWAAGMDWF
+199 AYMAAGMNWF

-220 IGGFSTHDA
+220 IGGFSTYDA
-229 NIGHF
+229 SIGHF
-234 DSALIELICVA
+234 DSALIEMICVF
-245 FLIISAMS
+245 FLIVSAVS
-253 FSLHFL
+253 FSLHFV
-259 AWRGKQLKH
+259 AWRQRSVTH
-268 YLQDPEARFLL
+268 YFQDPEARFLL
-279 LFLGGLTL
+279 LFLLGLAV

-292 LWLTGVYGDETQR
+292 LWLTETYGTER
-305 AMRHGLFQVVSV
+305 GLRHGLFQVVSV
-317 ATTSGFG
+317 ATTAGFG
-324 VADFSAWPGALP
+324 VADFSLWPGALP
-336 FLLFVA
+336 FLLFMA

-404 VYLMLFF
+404 VYVMLFF

-436 NLGPALGEASAHYG
+436 NLGPALGEASGHYG
-450 DLPVMAKWI
+450 DLPTLAKWI
-459 LVMAMLLGRLEIFT
+459 LVVAMLLGRLEIFT

>member
-1 MSLRIIL
+1 MSLRVIL

-15 MLFSLTLMPPIL
+15 MLFSLTMLPPTL
-27 ISLLFGDGQ
+27 ISLWFRDGV
-36 WDAFAIAILITV
+36 WSAYISGIAISV
-48 ATGGLMYLP
+48 ATGLLLYLP
-57 NRRAHKELRT
+57 NRRSQKELRI
-67 RDGFLI
+67 RDGFII
-73 AALFWSVLGLF
+73 AAMFWTVLALF

-91 TGDAA
+91 FGEGS
-96 LSPTDAVFESFSGL
+96 LSITDAVFESFSGL

-118 TGIEFLPESVLYYR
+118 TGIDFLPESILYYR

-187 YIYAA
+187 YIYA
-192 LTLTCFA
+192 TLTVACMV
-199 AYWAAGMDWF
+199 AYMLAGMSWF
-209 DALGHS
+209 DALSHS
-215 FSTVA
+215 FSTIA
-220 IGGFSTHDA
+220 NGGFSTYDA
-229 NIGHF
+229 SIGYF
-234 DSALIELICVA
+234 DSATIELICVA
-245 FLIISAMS
+245 FMLISAFS
-253 FSLHFL
+253 FSLHFI
-259 AWRGKQLKH
+259 AWREKSLMH
-268 YLQDPEARFLL
+268 YFHDPEARFLM
-279 LFLGGLTL
+279 LFLLAL
-287 ITVVS
+287 IVVTVLS
-292 LWLTGVYGDETQR
+292 LWLTDTYDTLRGL
-305 AMRHGLFQVVSV
+305 RHGVFQVVSV
-317 ATTSGFG
+317 ATTAGFS
-324 VADFSAWPGALP
+324 VADFSMWPGALP

-368 MREVMRLIHPN
+368 MREIMRLIHPN

-389 SVPDGIAQ
+389 SVPDSIAQ

-404 VYLMLFF
+404 VYVLLFF

-423 QVTAWSTVASALN
+423 QVTAWSTVGSALN
-436 NLGPALGEASAHYG
+436 NLGPALGEASTHYG
-450 DLPVMAKWI
+450 DMPSLAKWI
-459 LVMAMLLGRLEIFT
+459 LVLAMLLGRLEIFT

>member
-1 MSLRIIL
+1 MSLRMIL

-15 MLFSLTLMPPIL
+15 MMFSLTMAPPIV
-27 ISLLFGDGQ
+27 ISLIFDDGMWQ
-36 WDAFAIAILITV
+36 AFVLALAITAGIGAVIF
-48 ATGGLMYLP
+48 LP
-57 NRRAHKELRT
+57 NRRARKELRT

-73 AALFWSVLGLF
+73 AVLFWSVLGF
-84 GSLPLML
+84 SGSLPLML
-91 TGDAA
+91 TGSSA
-96 LSPTDAVFESFSGL
+96 LSITDAVFESFSGL

-118 TGIEFLPESVLYYR
+118 TGIDLLPEAVLYYR

-187 YIYAA
+187 YIY
-192 LTLTCFA
+192 LTLTVACML
-199 AYWAAGMDWF
+199 AYMAAGMGWF

-229 NIGHF
+229 SIGYF
-234 DSALIELICVA
+234 DSAAVEMVCVF
-245 FLIISAMS
+245 FLIVSAVS
-253 FSLHFL
+253 FSLHFV
-259 AWRGKQLKH
+259 AWRERSLSH
-268 YLQDPEARFLL
+268 YLRDPEARFLL
-279 LFLGGLTL
+279 LFLFGLAI

-292 LWLTGVYGDETQR
+292 LWLT
-305 AMRHGLFQVVSV
+305 RHATPLISLRHAVFQTVSI
-317 ATTSGFG
+317 ASTAGFA
-324 VADFSAWPGALP
+324 VADFSGWPGALP
-336 FLLFVA
+336 FLLFTA

-379 AVIAVKVGKV
+379 AVIAVKINKV
-389 SVPDGIAQ
+389 TVPDSIAQ

-404 VYLMLFF
+404 AYVIVFF
-411 LMLVGVMATGVD
+411 AMLVGIMATGVD
-423 QVTAWSTVASALN
+423 QVTAWSTVGSALN
-436 NLGPALGEASAHYG
+436 NLGPALGNASAHYG
-450 DLPVMAKWI
+450 DLPALAKWF
-459 LVMAMLLGRLEIFT
+459 LVLAMLLGRLEIFT

-478 TPAFWRR
+478 TPAFWRK

>member
-8 RILGLLL
+8 RILGMLL
-15 MLFSLTLMPPIL
+15 MMFSLTMVPPIL
-27 ISLLFGDGQ
+27 ISLLFGDAQ
-36 WDAFAIAILITV
+36 WDAFAIAIIITA
-48 ATGGLMYLP
+48 ATGLMMYLP
-57 NRRAHKELRT
+57 NRLARKELRT

-96 LSPTDAVFESFSGL
+96 LSLTDAVFESFSGL

-118 TGIEFLPESVLYYR
+118 TGIDFLPESILYYR

-192 LTLTCFA
+192 LTITCFL
-199 AYWAAGMDWF
+199 AYMAAGMNWF

-220 IGGFSTHDA
+220 IGGFSTYDA
-229 NIGHF
+229 SIGHF
-234 DSALIELICVA
+234 DSATIELICML

-259 AWRGKQLKH
+259 AWRGRRIRH
-268 YLQDPEARFLL
+268 YFQDPEARFLL
-279 LFLGGLTL
+279 MFLAFLSV
-287 ITVVS
+287 ITVIS
-292 LWLTGVYGDETQR
+292 LWLTGTYDTERGL
-305 AMRHGLFQVVSV
+305 RHGIFQVVSV
-317 ATTSGFG
+317 ATTAGFG

-379 AVIAVKVGKV
+379 AVIAVKIGKV

-404 VYLMLFF
+404 VYVMLFF

-436 NLGPALGEASAHYG
+436 NLGPALGEASANYG
-450 DLPVMAKWI
+450 EMPTLSKWI
-459 LVMAMLLGRLEIFT
+459 LVIAMLLGRLEIFT

>member
-1 MSLRIIL
+1 MSLRVIL

-15 MLFSLTLMPPIL
+15 MLFSLTMLPPML
-27 ISLLFGDGQ
+27 ISLWFRDGV
-36 WDAFAIAILITV
+36 WDAFALGIAITVIT
-48 ATGGLMYLP
+48 GLALYLP
-57 NRRAHKELRT
+57 NRRERKELRI

-73 AALFWSVLGLF
+73 AAMFWTVLALF

-91 TGDAA
+91 FGDAA
-96 LSPTDAVFESFSGL
+96 LSLTDAVFESFSGL

-118 TGIEFLPESVLYYR
+118 TGIDFLPESIRYYR

-187 YIYAA
+187 YIYA
-192 LTLTCFA
+192 TLTVSCML
-199 AYWAAGMDWF
+199 AYMAAGMGWF

-229 NIGHF
+229 SIGFF
-234 DSALIELICVA
+234 DSAAIELICA
-245 FLIISAMS
+245 GFMLISAFS
-253 FSLHFL
+253 FSLHFI
-259 AWRGKQLKH
+259 AWREKRLLH
-268 YLQDPEARFLL
+268 YLEDPEARFLM
-279 LFLGGLTL
+279 LFLLGL
-287 ITVVS
+287 VS
-292 LWLTGVYGDETQR
+292 IASVTLWLTHTYQGSLGL
-305 AMRHGLFQVVSV
+305 RHALFEVVSV
-317 ATTSGFG
+317 ATTSGFS
-324 VADFSAWPGALP
+324 VADFSTWPGALP

-342 AFVGGCSGSTGGGM
+342 AFVGGCSGSTAGGM

-368 MREVMRLIHPN
+368 MREIMRLIHPN
-379 AVIAVKVGKV
+379 AVIAVKIGKV
-389 SVPDGIAQ
+389 SVPDSIAQ

-404 VYLMLFF
+404 VYVMLFF
-411 LMLVGVMATGVD
+411 LMLVGVMASGVD
-423 QVTAWSTVASALN
+423 QVTAWSAVGSALN
-436 NLGPALGEASAHYG
+436 NLGPALGEASSHYG
-450 DLPVMAKWI
+450 NMPDLAKWV
-459 LVMAMLLGRLEIFT
+459 LVVAMLLGRLEIFT

>member
-1 MSLRIIL
+1 MSLRMIL

-15 MLFSLTLMPPIL
+15 MLFSLTMMPPIL

-36 WDAFAIAILITV
+36 WEAFAIAIVITV
-48 ATGGLMYLP
+48 VTGALMFLP
-57 NRRAHKELRT
+57 NRRARKELRT

-73 AALFWSVLGLF
+73 AALFWSVLALF

-91 TGDAA
+91 ASESA
-96 LSPTDAVFESFSGL
+96 LSITDAVFESFSGL

-118 TGIEFLPESVLYYR
+118 TGIEYLPESILYYR

-187 YIYAA
+187 YIYAS
-192 LTLTCFA
+192 LTVTCML
-199 AYWAAGMDWF
+199 AYMAAGMNWF

-220 IGGFSTHDA
+220 IGGFSTYDA
-229 NIGHF
+229 SIGHF
-234 DSALIELICVA
+234 DSAVIEMICVF
-245 FLIISAMS
+245 FLIVSAVS
-253 FSLHFL
+253 FSLHFV
-259 AWRGKQLKH
+259 AWRERSVTH
-268 YLQDPEARFLL
+268 YFQDPEARFLL
-279 LFLGGLTL
+279 LFLMGLAV

-292 LWLTGVYGDETQR
+292 LWLTNTYDTERGL
-305 AMRHGLFQVVSV
+305 RHGIFQVVSV

-324 VADFSAWPGALP
+324 VADFSVWPGALP
-336 FLLFVA
+336 FLLFMA

-404 VYLMLFF
+404 VYVMLFF

-423 QVTAWSTVASALN
+423 QVTAWSSVASALN
-436 NLGPALGEASAHYG
+436 NLGPALGEASDNYG
-450 DLPVMAKWI
+450 DLPDMTKWI
-459 LVMAMLLGRLEIFT
+459 LVIAMLLGRLEIFT

>member
-1 MSLRIIL
+1 MSLRVIL

-15 MLFSLTLMPPIL
+15 MLFSLTMLPPTL
-27 ISLLFGDGQ
+27 ISLWFRDGV
-36 WDAFAIAILITV
+36 WSAYISGIAISV
-48 ATGGLMYLP
+48 ATGLLLYLP
-57 NRRAHKELRT
+57 NRRSQKELRI
-67 RDGFLI
+67 RDGFII
-73 AALFWSVLGLF
+73 AAMFWTVLALF

-91 TGDAA
+91 FGEGS
-96 LSPTDAVFESFSGL
+96 LSITDAVFESFSGL

-118 TGIEFLPESVLYYR
+118 TGIDFLPESILYYR

-187 YIYAA
+187 YIYA
-192 LTLTCFA
+192 TLTVACMV
-199 AYWAAGMDWF
+199 AYMLAGMSWF
-209 DALGHS
+209 DALSHS
-215 FSTVA
+215 FSTIA
-220 IGGFSTHDA
+220 NGGFSTYDA
-229 NIGHF
+229 SIGYF
-234 DSALIELICVA
+234 DSATIELICVA
-245 FLIISAMS
+245 FMLISAFS
-253 FSLHFL
+253 FSLHFI
-259 AWRGKQLKH
+259 AWREKSLMH
-268 YLQDPEARFLL
+268 YFHDPEARFLM
-279 LFLGGLTL
+279 LFLLAL
-287 ITVVS
+287 IVVTVLS
-292 LWLTGVYGDETQR
+292 LWLTDTYDTLRGL
-305 AMRHGLFQVVSV
+305 RHGVFQVVSV
-317 ATTSGFG
+317 ATTAGFS
-324 VADFSAWPGALP
+324 VADFSMWPGALP

-368 MREVMRLIHPN
+368 MREIMRLIHPN

-389 SVPDGIAQ
+389 SVPDSIAQ

-404 VYLMLFF
+404 VYVLLFF

-423 QVTAWSTVASALN
+423 QVTAWTTVGSALN

-450 DLPVMAKWI
+450 EMPSLAKWI
-459 LVMAMLLGRLEIFT
+459 LVLAMLLGRLEIFT

>member
-1 MSLRIIL
+1 MSLRVIL

-15 MLFSLTLMPPIL
+15 MLFSLTMLPPML
-27 ISLLFGDGQ
+27 ISVWFRDGV
-36 WDAFAIAILITV
+36 WDAFMMAMAITV
-48 ATGGLMYLP
+48 ATGLCFYLP
-57 NRRAHKELRT
+57 NRRAQKELRV
-67 RDGFLI
+67 RDGFII
-73 AALFWSVLGLF
+73 AAMFWTVLALF

-91 TGDAA
+91 FGDEA
-96 LSPTDAVFESFSGL
+96 LGLTDAVFESFSGL

-118 TGIEFLPESVLYYR
+118 TGIDFLPESILYYR

-187 YIYAA
+187 YIYA
-192 LTLTCFA
+192 TLTVACML
-199 AYWAAGMDWF
+199 AYMAAGMNWF

-229 NIGHF
+229 SIGYF
-234 DSALIELICVA
+234 DSAAIEMICVG
-245 FLIISAMS
+245 FMLISAFS
-253 FSLHFL
+253 FSLHFI
-259 AWRGKQLKH
+259 AWREKRLTH
-268 YLQDPEARFLL
+268 YFQDPEARFLM
-279 LFLGGLTL
+279 LFLAGLTT
-287 ITVVS
+287 ITVTT
-292 LWLTGVYGDETQR
+292 LWLSNTYSDIDVL
-305 AMRHGLFQVVSV
+305 RHALFEVVSV
-317 ATTSGFG
+317 ATTAGFA
-324 VADFSAWPGALP
+324 VADFSGWPGALP

-342 AFVGGCSGSTGGGM
+342 AFVGGCSGSTAGGM
-356 KVIRIILILKQG
+356 KVIRIILIMKQG

-389 SVPDGIAQ
+389 SVPDSIAQ

-404 VYLMLFF
+404 VYVLLFF

-423 QVTAWSTVASALN
+423 QVTAWSTVGSALN
-436 NLGPALGEASAHYG
+436 NLGPALGEASSHYG
-450 DLPVMAKWI
+450 DMPGIAKWI
-459 LVMAMLLGRLEIFT
+459 LVFAMLLGRLEIFT

>member
-1 MSLRIIL
+1 MSLRMIL

-15 MLFSLTLMPPIL
+15 MLFSLTMMPPIL
-27 ISLLFGDGQ
+27 ISLLFADGQ
-36 WDAFAIAILITV
+36 WNAFAAAIAITVITG
-48 ATGGLMYLP
+48 ALMFFP
-57 NRRAHKELRT
+57 NRRARKELRT

-73 AALFWSVLGLF
+73 AALFWSVLALF

-91 TGDAA
+91 TGEAA
-96 LSPTDAVFESFSGL
+96 LSLTDAVFESFSGL

-118 TGIEFLPESVLYYR
+118 TGIDYLPESILYYR

-187 YIYAA
+187 YIYAS
-192 LTLTCFA
+192 LTIACML
-199 AYWAAGMDWF
+199 AYMAAGMDWF

-215 FSTVA
+215 FSTIA
-220 IGGFSTHDA
+220 IGGFSTYDA
-229 NIGHF
+229 SIGHF
-234 DSALIELICVA
+234 DSAAIELICVF
-245 FLIISAMS
+245 FLVVSAVS
-253 FSLHFL
+253 FSLHFT
-259 AWRGKQLKH
+259 AWRERSILH
-268 YLQDPEARFLL
+268 YFEDPEARFLL
-279 LFLGGLTL
+279 LFLTGLVA
-287 ITVVS
+287 ITAVS
-292 LWLTGVYGDETQR
+292 LWLTGTYETELGL
-305 AMRHGLFQVVSV
+305 RHALFEVVSV
-317 ATTSGFG
+317 ATTAGFA
-324 VADFSAWPGALP
+324 VADFSLWPGALP
-336 FLLFVA
+336 FLLFMA

-368 MREVMRLIHPN
+368 MREVMRLIHPS
-379 AVIAVKVGKV
+379 AVITVKIGRV
-389 SVPDGIAQ
+389 SVPEGITQ

-404 VYLMLFF
+404 VYVMLFF

-423 QVTAWSTVASALN
+423 QVTAWSTVGSALN

-450 DLPVMAKWI
+450 DLPSLAKWI
-459 LVMAMLLGRLEIFT
+459 LVLAMLLGRLEIFT

>member
-1 MSLRIIL
+1 MSLRVIL

-15 MLFSLTLMPPIL
+15 MLFSLTMLPPTL
-27 ISLLFGDGQ
+27 ISLWFRDGV
-36 WDAFAIAILITV
+36 WSAFISGIAISV
-48 ATGGLMYLP
+48 ATGLLLYLP
-57 NRRAHKELRT
+57 NRRSQKELRI
-67 RDGFLI
+67 RDGFII
-73 AALFWSVLGLF
+73 AAMFWTVLALF

-91 TGDAA
+91 FGEGS
-96 LSPTDAVFESFSGL
+96 LSVTDAVFESFSGL

-118 TGIEFLPESVLYYR
+118 TGIDFLPESILYYR

-187 YIYAA
+187 YIYAT
-192 LTLTCFA
+192 LTLACMV
-199 AYWAAGMDWF
+199 AYMLAGMNWF
-209 DALGHS
+209 DALSHS

-229 NIGHF
+229 SIGYF
-234 DSALIELICVA
+234 DSATIELICIT
-245 FLIISAMS
+245 FMLISAFS
-253 FSLHFL
+253 FSLHFI
-259 AWRGKQLKH
+259 AWREKSLMH
-268 YLQDPEARFLL
+268 YFHDPEARFLM
-279 LFLGGLTL
+279 LFLLAL
-287 ITVVS
+287 IVITVLS
-292 LWLTGVYGDETQR
+292 LWLTDTYDTLRGL
-305 AMRHGLFQVVSV
+305 RHGAFQVVSV
-317 ATTSGFG
+317 ATTAGFS
-324 VADFSAWPGALP
+324 VADFSMWPGALP

-356 KVIRIILILKQG
+356 KVIRIILIIKQG
-368 MREVMRLIHPN
+368 MREIMRLIHPN

-389 SVPDGIAQ
+389 SVPDSIAQ

-404 VYLMLFF
+404 VYVMLFF

-423 QVTAWSTVASALN
+423 QVTAWSTVGSALN
-436 NLGPALGEASAHYG
+436 NLGPALGEASTHYG
-450 DLPVMAKWI
+450 ELPSLAKWI
-459 LVMAMLLGRLEIFT
+459 LVIAMLLGRLEIFT

>member
-1 MSLRIIL
+1 MSLRMIL

-15 MLFSLTLMPPIL
+15 MLFSLTMMPPVL
-27 ISLLFGDGQ
+27 ISLLFQDGL
-36 WDAFAIAILITV
+36 WEAFAAAIAITV
-48 ATGGLMYLP
+48 LTGAVMYLP
-57 NRRAHKELRT
+57 NRRARKELRT

-91 TGDAA
+91 ADASA
-96 LSPTDAVFESFSGL
+96 LSVTDAVFESFSGL

-118 TGIEFLPESVLYYR
+118 TGIDFLPESILYYR

-192 LTLTCFA
+192 LTLTCFL
-199 AYWAAGMDWF
+199 AYLAAGMDWF

-220 IGGFSTHDA
+220 IGGFSTYDA
-229 NIGHF
+229 SIGHF
-234 DSALIELICVA
+234 DSATVELICVG
-245 FLIISAMS
+245 FMIVSAMS
-253 FSLHFL
+253 FSLHFM
-259 AWRGKQLKH
+259 AWRGRQLKH

-279 LFLGGLTL
+279 LFLAGLTV
-287 ITVVS
+287 ITVIT
-292 LWLTGVYGDETQR
+292 LWLTATYDTQR
-305 AMRHGLFQVVSV
+305 GLRHGLFQVVSV
-317 ATTSGFG
+317 ATTAGFG

-368 MREVMRLIHPN
+368 MREVMRLIHPS
-379 AVIAVKVGKV
+379 AVIAVKVGRV

-404 VYLMLFF
+404 VYVMLFF

-436 NLGPALGEASAHYG
+436 NLGPALGEASSHYG
-450 DLPVMAKWI
+450 DLPVLAKWI

-478 TPAFWRR
+478 TPAFWRK